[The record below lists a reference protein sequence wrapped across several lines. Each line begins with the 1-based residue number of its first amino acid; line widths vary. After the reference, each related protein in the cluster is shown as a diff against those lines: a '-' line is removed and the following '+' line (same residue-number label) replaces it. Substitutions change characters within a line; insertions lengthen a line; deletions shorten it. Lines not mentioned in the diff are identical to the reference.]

1 VKKWVIIAEVAFV
14 LAMAGLAIF
23 FNAQAERER
32 TRTRQAVERANADRQ
47 ALEAMETYTQK
58 TIVIREKSN
67 AATVRIKE
75 APQAESPVPDD
86 VLSAWRDGID
96 QLRGKEPA
104 KPDNPASVP

>member
-1 VKKWVIIAEVAFV
+1 MKKYLMIAEIAFV

-32 TRTRQAVERANADRQ
+32 ARAKQAVEQAKADRR
-47 ALEAMETYTQK
+47 ALEALETYTQK
-58 TIVIREKSN
+58 TIIIREKSN

-75 APQAESPVPDD
+75 APQAQTPVPDD

-96 QLRGKEPA
+96 QLRSTKPA
-104 KPDNPASVP
+104 GPDNPATVP